1 MKILG
6 GVNNSLKSTN
16 QQKYI
21 NFVLYVGADILTIN
35 ISRFGK
41 LFNDWSD
48 YFIQVRGDTL
58 R

>member
-35 ISRFGK
+35 TSRFGK

-48 YFIQVRGDTL
+48 Y
-58 R
+58 